1 VLAIIEKN
9 VATVEKLAA
18 TQSTYEQAHRNYM
31 KALGDMRR
39 DVVAH
44 AEQLTD
50 LASDV
55 RLHESQLKGYRNS
68 NDKTTAALR
77 SDLNDTRAK
86 FPKF

>member
-1 VLAIIEKN
+1 VLAIVKKN
-9 VATVEKLAA
+9 AATVKKLAA
-18 TQSTYEQAHRNYM
+18 TQSTYEQAHCDYI
-31 KALGDMRR
+31 KALGDMRH

-44 AEQLTD
+44 AKRLTD

-55 RLHESQLKGYRNS
+55 HLHESQLKGYRDS

-86 FPKF
+86 FPEF